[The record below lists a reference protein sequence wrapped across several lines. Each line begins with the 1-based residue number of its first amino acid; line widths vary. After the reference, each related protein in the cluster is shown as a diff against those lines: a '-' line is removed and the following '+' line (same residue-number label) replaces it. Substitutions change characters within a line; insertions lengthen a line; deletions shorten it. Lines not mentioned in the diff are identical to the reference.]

1 MPFNISARKARV
13 SRQPRDK
20 DGHFIPVKAT
30 INGSGKVLSDLI
42 KTEKDDDAFNIF
54 TLRMGK
60 PWEKLIQVL
69 EDIKKKQATK
79 VNLSFTIPL
88 VVLPVVLLGAF
99 TLGRWYSG
107 CGGYFSSQ
115 VGTLQNITVTR
126 KFAPDNF
133 VLNLLTY
140 VPYLGEYLYQTKTLT
155 QPVIIKNDAQA
166 VIIENEANLNLNHFD
181 QAKVIVFGN
190 YNSCSQTLTLDS
202 DKNISNY

>member
-1 MPFNISARKARV
+1 MPFNKEKRSKEASVR
-13 SRQPRDK
+13 PRDK
-20 DGHFIPVKAT
+20 NGHFIPVKANIT
-30 INGSGKVLSDLI
+30 GSGKILSDLV

-60 PWEKLIQVL
+60 PWEEFIRILK
-69 EDIKKKQATK
+69 DIRNKQNTK

-88 VVLPVVLLGAF
+88 VVLPAVLLAAF
-99 TLGRWYSG
+99 TLGKWYSG

-126 KFAPDNF
+126 KFAPENF

-140 VPYLGEYLYQTKTLT
+140 IPYIDEYLYQTKTLT
-155 QPVIIKNDAQA
+155 QPVIVKDDNQA
-166 VIIENEANLNLNHFD
+166 VVIENEGSVDLNPFN
-181 QAKVIVFGN
+181 QGKVIVFGD

-202 DKNISNY
+202 AQNISNY